1 MKNLEETNNSYQYY
15 LEDVIHILR
24 QKGES
29 IKEDFLNKDKDEFLS
44 GQLFAYY
51 EILDLIKSQAI
62 AFGLDLRKIKL
73 DELEPEDFL
82 VSK

>member
-1 MKNLEETNNSYQYY
+1 MKNLEKNDNSYRYY
-15 LEDVIHILR
+15 LEDMICILR

-82 VSK
+82 VNK